1 MSKKCLSTHKSLPTF
16 NFIRKIFCFPSQ
28 EYKECKSQIVS
39 LTDKWY
45 QAIRVDNNSEEDE
58 DDGAADTVSQKTE
71 RTSSTATL
79 NSSRGNM
86 I

>member
-1 MSKKCLSTHKSLPTF
+1 MFVDAEFSFALK
-16 NFIRKIFCFPSQ
+16 

-45 QAIRVDNNSEEDE
+45 QAIRVDNNSEEEDE
-58 DDGAADTVSQKTE
+58 DGAAETTSQKT
-71 RTSSTATL
+71 TSTATL

>member
-1 MSKKCLSTHKSLPTF
+1 MLSYSKSLLALS
-16 NFIRKIFCFPSQ
+16 FISENIFSSSPQ

-58 DDGAADTVSQKTE
+58 DEGGADTTSQKTE